1 MDERIKTVTRYQT
14 PDGDLHRTP
23 EIAEYCLFESDM
35 LGTCNDM
42 LNAGKSI
49 ADILRHADRK
59 VPDEILEYVTK
70 DTKLVI
76 SYWQCQ
82 DTAGY
87 QPCRFLKGLVGMFV
101 YGNAGCWSGPYG
113 NDVKL
118 SDLVR
123 YAKATPG
130 IGALSIGNKEAPNG

>member
-42 LNAGKSI
+42 LEAGKSI

-59 VPDEILEYVTK
+59 VPDGILEHVTK

-76 SYWQCQ
+76 SHWQCR
-82 DTAGY
+82 DEAGY
-87 QPCRFLKGLVGMFV
+87 QPIRFLKGLVGMFV
-101 YGNAGCWSGPYG
+101 CGYAGSWSGSYG
-113 NDVKL
+113 SDVKL

-123 YAKATPG
+123 YARATPD
-130 IGALSIGNKEAPNG
+130 IGQVSTVQG